1 MVKEGKEEGKNKHG
15 RMKRCTLR
23 KEKRKCPLCWLDRL
37 IWVTLRD
44 SPSTITTK
52 KKTDFSV
59 SSSSQPSDP
68 LPLSI
73 TAKRKRR
80 KDGEGRR
87 DKAVTTVAFH
97 AFEGKAANSS
107 ATYCFSD
114 LRGMP
119 R

>member
-52 KKTDFSV
+52 KKNGLFGLKLESAIR
-59 SSSSQPSDP
+59 PPPP
-68 LPLSI
+68 LHHS
-73 TAKRKRR
+73 KEKEEKRR
-80 KDGEGRR
+80 GR
-87 DKAVTTVAFH
+87 T
-97 AFEGKAANSS
+97 
-107 ATYCFSD
+107 
-114 LRGMP
+114 P
-119 R
+119 